1 MSNRPHELNEPGK
14 LLLLSSLLAKQR
26 IISNNA
32 KAFFKELI
40 LRRDPRLASIMT
52 EFESK
57 SSGDALFMQQIHE
70 LIGK

>member
-1 MSNRPHELNEPGK
+1 MREEEGCADRWTRKRYLQS
-14 LLLLSSLLAKQR
+14 LSLTP